1 MECSKFRAY
10 ANQIGYLPVKFVNNS
25 IGLTLIFLSLVTWTC
40 APYKLPMH
48 KYDQRPKSGRKQA
61 ASSTQK
67 KRSSARKST
76 KKASPE
82 PDILYG
88 RHTVIEALKNPDR
101 RFCRF
106 LASENA
112 ARHLA
117 QILPVAVIAPEVVPI
132 SVIRGISGPTA
143 VHQGVLLEAF
153 PLPSS
158 DLQSL
163 MERPGLIVV
172 MDQITD
178 PHNVGAILRSCA
190 AFGVAGMIMTARHSP
205 NASSVLAK
213 SASGALE
220 HVPIAKV
227 TNLSRCLKEL
237 KANQINCIGLDSDA
251 EDELEAVVAGK
262 SRVALVFGAEGK
274 GLRQKTRETC
284 TALARVDMPGAISS
298 LNVSNAA
305 ALALYIATRSSS

>member
-1 MECSKFRAY
+1 M
-10 ANQIGYLPVKFVNNS
+10 P
-25 IGLTLIFLSLVTWTC
+25 
-40 APYKLPMH
+40 
-48 KYDQRPKSGRKQA
+48 KYDQRPKFERKQA
-61 ASSTQK
+61 GSSTQK
-67 KRSSARKST
+67 KRPPARKST
-76 KKASPE
+76 KRAPQE

-88 RHTVIEALKNPDR
+88 RHTVMEAMKNPNR
-101 RFCRF
+101 RICRF

-112 ARHLA
+112 ARHMA
-117 QILPVAVIAPEVVPI
+117 QILPATVIAPQVVPI
-132 SVIRGISGPTA
+132 SVISGITGRTA

-153 PLPSS
+153 RLPSP

-163 MERPGLIVV
+163 MERPGPIIV

-190 AFGVAGMIMTARHSP
+190 AFGAAGMVMTARHSP
-205 NASSVLAK
+205 SVSSVLAK

-227 TNLSRCLKEL
+227 TNLSKCLKEL
-237 KANQINCIGLDSDA
+237 KVNLINCIGLDSDA
-251 EDELEAVVAGK
+251 EDELETLVAGK
-262 SRVALVFGAEGK
+262 SRIALVFGAEGK

-284 TALARVDMPGAISS
+284 TALARIDMPGAISS